1 MFIGCWVLVCRG
13 GGCARDHDQ
22 RGAAGEK
29 MGQVRHAGGEL
40 RVARTRVGVGRAQ
53 HGVID
58 DQLGP
63 AVEEF
68 RQASRT
74 AWRFEAVAIVHRL
87 ARQAT
92 PCGCKPVLR
101 TGETLLFVE
110 QFGAGRDPGIAGCG
124 LRLGVV
130 F

>member
-1 MFIGCWVLVCRG
+1 MFIGCLVLVCRG
-13 GGCARDHDQ
+13 GGCARDQYQ
-22 RGAAGEK
+22 RGVAGVK
-29 MGQVRHAGGEL
+29 MGQVRHAVGEH
-40 RVARTRVGVGRAQ
+40 RAARTRVGVGRAQ

-92 PCGCKPVLR
+92 PCGCKPVQR
-101 TGETLLFVE
+101 AGERLLFGE
-110 QFGAGRDPGIAGCG
+110 QFGACLDPGIAGCG